1 MIEDGLGFGLVPGN
15 RPSSLNS
22 GQRPR
27 DARLELW
34 AQALSGI
41 NQRRT
46 LTFVRMS
53 TLEHYDF
60 VEKIVFL

>member
-1 MIEDGLGFGLVPGN
+1 MSIPVQVLLGFAAWTLLTLFGSIGAY
-15 RPSSLNS
+15 RWS
-22 GQRPR
+22 RIC
-27 DARLELW
+27 
-34 AQALSGI
+34 AQALFGI

-60 VEKIVFL
+60 VEKIAFV